1 MVKIL
6 SIFVAFLE
14 NMNFNRQFIKKHYG
28 SKLHFLS
35 WIGINKSM
43 NGTILILLWAFF
55 GNLKNALKKIVTE
68 TVVQGKVILSMV
80 DGISSGLSI

>member
-1 MVKIL
+1 
-6 SIFVAFLE
+6 
-14 NMNFNRQFIKKHYG
+14 
-28 SKLHFLS
+28 
-35 WIGINKSM
+35 M

-68 TVVQGKVILSMV
+68 TVVQGKVILSIV